1 LAYPQ
6 NLGALHHAIQQ
17 RACCCMDRGVP
28 CCDLPDSPCCPCV
41 HGHIP
46 LDHVADQVAPRYSPP
61 DSASTA
67 LVLALFQRCAYVYG
81 LRRLVVGNSP
91 EDSAPPATLVTT
103 AGCSRDAEQTS
114 RSLFFPVDSLLPTCS
129 RGMEPPPAAPGRDCR
144 KCRSPRPAP
153 SPRSRGEG
161 NSHELK
167 VASSPWRGAAAAP
180 QRSARCC
187 LEHSPRPREPF
198 SAAGSLL

>member
-1 LAYPQ
+1 VQCRVPLRSGVFGVAQSDSSPSSKLLGASNPLAYPQ

-91 EDSAPPATLVTT
+91 EDSAPP
-103 AGCSRDAEQTS
+103 
-114 RSLFFPVDSLLPTCS
+114 
-129 RGMEPPPAAPGRDCR
+129 GRDCR